1 MKYWFKNVADNIY
14 IYPKSAPRNLILQT
28 RTSDCNS
35 AISKKLK
42 VKNKSLYLGYKKSE
56 GLVTMIKTP
65 NNTFPFYWYEGKRDG
80 KFMMAPFPRRNNVG
94 VDE

>member
-35 AISKKLK
+35 AERKIKWKETIRYTIFDNPQLKKK
-42 VKNKSLYLGYKKSE
+42 Y
-56 GLVTMIKTP
+56 
-65 NNTFPFYWYEGKRDG
+65 GKDWEEEH
-80 KFMMAPFPRRNNVG
+80 K
-94 VDE
+94 

>member
-35 AISKKLK
+35 ANSANSTYIYAKKN
-42 VKNKSLYLGYKKSE
+42 NKYITRYNEIDTKAKKY
-56 GLVTMIKTP
+56 I
-65 NNTFPFYWYEGKRDG
+65 
-80 KFMMAPFPRRNNVG
+80 
-94 VDE
+94 